1 MSNTTLTTFRWAAP
15 SILAG
20 GVLYAL
26 YGPLNPFLGL
36 TALGVALGNLPGTV
50 FLAVGVAGLHGY
62 LHQRAVPLGRLGQ
75 AGLYICMVTL
85 AIWAALGVVTIVG
98 LALIGRTSPPIPPL
112 GGRTPLLI
120 RMFDVID
127 GVLVVLFVGSVLF
140 GAALSLGTT
149 NVVPRGAALLL
160 VVASVMALV
169 PALAG
174 YVLAY
179 IPIWVF
185 EVLRVPY
192 GAAWAWLGYGLWA
205 ARGATEARV
214 R

>member
-1 MSNTTLTTFRWAAP
+1 MLAMGSTTIRWAAP
-15 SILAG
+15 SILVG

-26 YGPLNPFLGL
+26 YGPLNPFLGV

-50 FLAVGVAGLHGY
+50 LLAVGVAGLNSY
-62 LHQRAVPLGRLGQ
+62 LHQRGVPLGRVGQ

-85 AIWAALGVVTIVG
+85 AIWAALGVAIIVG
-98 LALIGRTSPPIPPL
+98 LALFGMTA
-112 GGRTPLLI
+112 LLI
-120 RMFDVID
+120 RMFGVID

-140 GAALSLGTT
+140 GAALWLRT
-149 NVVPRGAALLL
+149 NVVVVPRGAALLL
-160 VVASVMALV
+160 VVASVLALV

-174 YVLAY
+174 YVLE
-179 IPIWVF
+179 IRIWVF

-205 ARGATEARV
+205 ARGETAQQQARV